1 MISLRKIY
9 KKLFGKKYLEKLTK
23 KTNIGILGIGAIG
36 SIIASLLQE
45 TTSSKL
51 FYYNRTAKNSIKIK
65 SENNTFT
72 IPIHVE
78 TTSTNPVNLDW
89 LIICLKEHQY
99 VDAMTW
105 FQKLIN
111 PKTKVVVIR
120 NGIQLKES
128 LLKFTS
134 EQNILEC
141 MIDCPVQPIENGFYK
156 QLKKPVITLPSN
168 TLTCSF
174 QRLFKKNQCEIKVTS
189 DFKTESWKKLCESA
203 TLGAILCLSGETCWV
218 FKDEKLR
225 VLYRNILK
233 ETILIAR
240 ADGAKIE
247 DLFIDDM
254 LTKLTNYP
262 KTKGSSMLTDR
273 LSGKP
278 IELGAKNGIIS
289 KLAKQYNIETP
300 INDLITLL
308 LTYTNNI

>member
-1 MISLRKIY
+1 MQ
-9 KKLFGKKYLEKLTK
+9 
-23 KTNIGILGIGAIG
+23 KTYIGILGIGAIG
-36 SIIASLLQE
+36 SVITSLLHK
-45 TTSSKL
+45 TTSNKL
-51 FYYNRTAKNSIKIK
+51 FYYNRTVKKSIKIK
-65 SENNTFT
+65 SEINSLN
-72 IPIHVE
+72 IPIYVE
-78 TTSTNPVNLDW
+78 TTITGSPDLDW

-99 VDAMTW
+99 TDANNW

-120 NGIQLKES
+120 NGIQLKKS

-141 MIDCPVQPIENGFYK
+141 MIDCPVQPIENGFYQ
-156 QLKKPVITLPSN
+156 QLKKPVIMFPANALAT
-168 TLTCSF
+168 SF
-174 QRLFKKNQCEIKVTS
+174 QKLLNTNQCEIKTTP

-203 TLGAILCLSGETCWV
+203 ALGAILCLSGETCWV

-233 ETILIAR
+233 EGIEVAK

-247 DLFIDDM
+247 NTFINDM
-254 LTKLTNYP
+254 LSKLDNYSE
-262 KTKGSSMLTDR
+262 TKGSSMLTDR
-273 LSGKP
+273 LNGKP

>member
-1 MISLRKIY
+1 MRKTY
-9 KKLFGKKYLEKLTK
+9 
-23 KTNIGILGIGAIG
+23 IGILGIGAIG
-36 SIIASLLQE
+36 SVIASLLHK
-45 TTSSKL
+45 TASNKF
-51 FYYNRTAKNSIKIK
+51 FYYNRSSKNSIKIK

-78 TTSTNPVNLDW
+78 TSIVGSPDLDW

-99 VDAMTW
+99 IDATIW

-111 PKTKVVVIR
+111 SKTKVVVIR
-120 NGIQLKES
+120 NGVKLKEP

-141 MIDCPVQPIENGFYK
+141 IIDCPVQPIENGFYQ
-156 QLKKPVITLPSN
+156 QLKKPIITLPN
-168 TLTCSF
+168 NILATSF
-174 QRLFKKNQCEIKVTS
+174 QKLLNTNQCEIKITS
-189 DFKTESWKKLCESA
+189 DFKTENWRKLCESA
-203 TLGAILCLSGETCWV
+203 ALGAILCLSGETCWI

-225 VLYRNILK
+225 TLYSNILK
-233 ETILIAR
+233 EGIEVAK

-247 DLFIDDM
+247 NTFINDM
-254 LTKLTNYP
+254 LSKLDNYSD
-262 KTKGSSMLTDR
+262 TKGSSMLTDR
-273 LSGKP
+273 LNGKP
-278 IELGAKNGIIS
+278 IELSAKNGIIS